1 MFRRKAY
8 DKLVEWKR
16 SSGGHTAMLIEGA
29 RRVGKSTIAE
39 EFARNEYNSYALV
52 DFTKVGDEFRRTLLD
67 TRGDLDS
74 FFLYLSAM
82 LGVTLTERKSLVI
95 FDEVQLFP
103 PAREFI
109 KHLVAD
115 GRYDFIETGSLISL
129 NENVKGI
136 LIPSEEE
143 SMKMG
148 PLDFEEFLWAM
159 GEEALA
165 QMITNSFASGSPL
178 PDSLHRK
185 ASRLWR
191 EYVLVGGMPQSV
203 TAYAP
208 NRDMAAADRAKRMVL
223 KIYREDIEK
232 YGGTAAK
239 RIRAVFDAIPGQLSK
254 HEKRLVYTQVEN
266 GSRSRDFMTA
276 FSWMREAATVNLCT
290 LAEDPSIG
298 LALSADDATVK
309 CYMAD
314 TGLLSTMAF
323 SASGSAL
330 PEVYRQVL
338 LGADG
343 VNEGMLAENAVAQQL
358 TASGH
363 DLYFYSKSSSIRE
376 ERMEIDFLI
385 IRPYPDAAMKPRVSP
400 VEVKSGKRYSTVSLD
415 KFHAK
420 FTQRAGEEYVL
431 HPRQM
436 SQDGIRRFLPLNL
449 VFQRFHRT

>member
-223 KIYREDIEK
+223 KIYREDIEN

-436 SQDGIRRFLPLNL
+436 SQDGIRRFLPLYMSFCL
-449 VFQRFHRT
+449 

>member
-1 MFRRKAY
+1 
-8 DKLVEWKR
+8 
-16 SSGGHTAMLIEGA
+16 MLIEGA

-436 SQDGIRRFLPLNL
+436 SQDGIRRFLPLYMSFCL
-449 VFQRFHRT
+449 

>member
-314 TGLLSTMAF
+314 NGLLSTMAF

-436 SQDGIRRFLPLNL
+436 SQDGIRRFLPLYMSFCL
-449 VFQRFHRT
+449 

>member
-323 SASGSAL
+323 SASGSASGSAL

-436 SQDGIRRFLPLNL
+436 SQDGIRRFLPLYMSFCL
-449 VFQRFHRT
+449 

>member
-8 DKLVEWKR
+8 DQLVEWKR

-52 DFTKVGDEFRRTLLD
+52 DFTKVGDEFRRMLLD

-74 FFLYLSAM
+74 FFLYLSAT

-129 NENVKGI
+129 NENVKDI

-203 TAYAP
+203 AAYAP
-208 NRDMAAADRAKRMVL
+208 NRDMTAADRAKRMVL

-232 YGGTAAK
+232 YGGMAAK

-363 DLYFYSKSSSIRE
+363 NLYFYSKSSSIRE

-420 FTQRAGEEYVL
+420 FAQRAGEEYVL

-436 SQDGIRRFLPLNL
+436 SRDGIRRFLPLYMSFCL
-449 VFQRFHRT
+449 

>member
-203 TAYAP
+203 AAYAP

-232 YGGTAAK
+232 YGGMAAK

-436 SQDGIRRFLPLNL
+436 SQDGIRRFLPLYMSFCL
-449 VFQRFHRT
+449 

>member
-1 MFRRKAY
+1 
-8 DKLVEWKR
+8 
-16 SSGGHTAMLIEGA
+16 MLIEGA

-109 KHLVAD
+109 THLVAD

-436 SQDGIRRFLPLNL
+436 SQDGIRRFLPLYMSFCL
-449 VFQRFHRT
+449 

>member
-385 IRPYPDAAMKPRVSP
+385 IRPYPYAAMKPRVSP

-436 SQDGIRRFLPLNL
+436 SQDGIRRFLSLYMSFCL
-449 VFQRFHRT
+449 